1 MKQTLSPIDRLRRAR
16 ILMYE
21 KSPFFSY
28 LVTGMKLI
36 ESKDVPTMGV
46 DANGNLYYNNDFIQT
61 LNDDELYGVLIHET
75 IHVGFAHLIRKN
87 NRDAPIWNYACFKE
101 TALINSLEGSKK
113 INELKIGDGVFD
125 SLGKPDVVTN
135 VMSRDYSED
144 MFKVNGNCL
153 IPIEAT
159 GEHPFLC
166 LELTKKG
173 KPFKFSEPKWIKAKE
188 LIPKKHYLVLPKI
201 EGLREDKIIDMM
213 EFVNQN
219 KTNNHNQCHNV
230 RTKELIVNT
239 ELAYLLGLYV
249 ADGSKNN
256 RFNTGI
262 SISLN
267 AKKESHLVTKVQ
279 EISKKIGYEAK
290 CELRGNVFVVKIYST
305 LISRAFERWCGHK
318 AKNKKIPEFILY
330 HKDRDILRNF
340 LEGYVDGDGCFDEAR
355 KVYSCGTASKVL
367 AFQLQSLLLRL
378 GIFPSVSF
386 IVRGVRFING
396 LELPKQ
402 EIYTIVWRMKVSTKR
417 FLMGHLIDS
426 YSRRWKDFG
435 NYFVTPVVKV
445 DKEKYCGKVY
455 NLETRS
461 HTYLVQNIAVHNC
474 DIATNFLIMNCN
486 KMDGTKFELPKGGV
500 IPDGNTM
507 TLGKIIIND
516 VDKKSAE
523 ALYDELMKHEKEIK
537 KMGNQGFD
545 KHILLEPKTK
555 EEIAQANKIA
565 DEWKGKMAEAYQH
578 AKMRGK
584 TPLGAE
590 RLLGELLEHKVD
602 WRSTLYKFIT
612 NELIS
617 DYTWGK
623 RSRRSYS
630 SGYYMPSSVK
640 ENINVAV
647 SIDVSGSIGQ
657 SELTDFMA
665 EIVGLSKSFSNL
677 TMRVLIHE
685 CEVTDVL
692 EIANGNVDKL
702 LGWKIKGGGGTSHS
716 CVKAKI
722 EEEYPDT
729 KLLIAFTDGYTDNVD
744 FQSEPYKVLWVI
756 SKGGS
761 RQVPEQCGG
770 EIVEL

>member
-46 DANGNLYYNNDFIQT
+46 DANANLYYNNEFIQT

-75 IHVGFAHLIRKN
+75 IHVGFAHCIRKN
-87 NRDAPIWNYACFKE
+87 NREHIVWNYA
-101 TALINSLEGSKK
+101 I
-113 INELKIGDGVFD
+113 
-125 SLGKPDVVTN
+125 
-135 VMSRDYSED
+135 
-144 MFKVNGNCL
+144 
-153 IPIEAT
+153 
-159 GEHPFLC
+159 
-166 LELTKKG
+166 
-173 KPFKFSEPKWIKAKE
+173 
-188 LIPKKHYLVLPKI
+188 
-201 EGLREDKIIDMM
+201 
-213 EFVNQN
+213 
-219 KTNNHNQCHNV
+219 
-230 RTKELIVNT
+230 
-239 ELAYLLGLYV
+239 
-249 ADGSKNN
+249 
-256 RFNTGI
+256 
-262 SISLN
+262 
-267 AKKESHLVTKVQ
+267 
-279 EISKKIGYEAK
+279 
-290 CELRGNVFVVKIYST
+290 
-305 LISRAFERWCGHK
+305 
-318 AKNKKIPEFILY
+318 
-330 HKDRDILRNF
+330 
-340 LEGYVDGDGCFDEAR
+340 
-355 KVYSCGTASKVL
+355 
-367 AFQLQSLLLRL
+367 
-378 GIFPSVSF
+378 
-386 IVRGVRFING
+386 
-396 LELPKQ
+396 
-402 EIYTIVWRMKVSTKR
+402 
-417 FLMGHLIDS
+417 
-426 YSRRWKDFG
+426 
-435 NYFVTPVVKV
+435 
-445 DKEKYCGKVY
+445 
-455 NLETRS
+455 
-461 HTYLVQNIAVHNC
+461 

-486 KMDGTKFELPKGGV
+486 KMDGTSFQLPKGGV

-590 RLLGELLEHKVD
+590 RLLSELLEHKVD